1 MTLKQKEYSQ
11 LLKNLSINWLLE
23 SGLKPKK
30 LRMKQYTEEEEV
42 WAVGSPA
49 EQEGEAHFGPHQSN
63 AWRDGRSSDEACLQ
77 GYWHPWVVSLIPNL
91 SDAA

>member
-42 WAVGSPA
+42 
-49 EQEGEAHFGPHQSN
+49 
-63 AWRDGRSSDEACLQ
+63 
-77 GYWHPWVVSLIPNL
+77 
-91 SDAA
+91 